1 MSERA
6 MFVCSDR
13 TLATA
18 SLVNSIDLDNH
29 CIRVQM
35 FQNFLTTIYQHRH
48 LTERVVCS
56 WPTSATL
63 CWFSQSW
70 GNPTNSPL
78 PSTCTPLTGSWRTWS
93 CRSRSASTS
102 PPLPRPPLSHN
113 SNSRVVRTSG
123 RRINNW
129 AGLNRRESRPQGN
142 WFWPRRDDGTGSS
155 NQVGLPCRRPRPRP
169 GDTATSG
176 ACLTCNQGISKSQAT
191 QHLIVSDVF
200 NHLLQRMFLF
210 RRRLRGNVHLEFHEC
225 EQ

>member
-1 MSERA
+1 MANQRNSLL
-6 MFVCSDR
+6 VLSKLWKSDQ
-13 TLATA
+13 L
-18 SLVNSIDLDNH
+18 
-29 CIRVQM
+29 
-35 FQNFLTTIYQHRH
+35 
-48 LTERVVCS
+48 
-56 WPTSATL
+56 TSAFHLHTSHPAMTDL
-63 CWFSQSW
+63 KLQKLVCINFA
-70 GNPTNSPL
+70 PTPT
-78 PSTCTPLTGSWRTWS
+78 PS
-93 CRSRSASTS
+93 
-102 PPLPRPPLSHN
+102 LSHN

-176 ACLTCNQGISKSQAT
+176 ACLTCNPGISKSQAT

-225 EQ
+225 EQQFFMAFGKRNLMNLFYGISTFCCNVCRICGHQICYHFSPVCSSHC